1 MDLLPWMEQ
10 WNMLPP
16 RGGTILCAVSGGRDS
31 VCLLHYLCSL
41 REKYGFNV
49 AAAHYNH
56 QMRPTA
62 QRDQDFVTELCRTL
76 DVPLYVGTGDVY
88 AIAKERGLGVE
99 ETGRV
104 LRYAYLNEVADTI
117 GAQRIATAHHQD
129 DQAETVLLNLLRGT
143 GPEGL
148 RGIPAVRGRLI
159 RPLLDTPRE
168 EIEAYLTEYGLGHV
182 EDETNASLAF
192 TRNRLRKIVMPEL
205 EKIHPAMRRN
215 IARAASI
222 VGREDRFLNLLAA
235 EYLPPE
241 GTKLDCAAL
250 RRAPEVLRPRMV
262 RLLLDRLA
270 VGKKDMT
277 ATHVE
282 AIVALALTDCGGM
295 VSLPGGAAAI
305 CRKGQLQLAVLEPEL
320 PESMPLCEGENR
332 WGPWCIRVQTKI
344 EGEILQKKD
353 AILLKCDMI
362 NQSLAIGPCPDR
374 QRLTLPGSRGSRSV
388 KRLLS
393 ERGIPPEVRRQTP
406 AFQVDGHLAAVW
418 RLGTD
423 VEFMPEETGR
433 WVEITLYKQK

>member
-16 RGGTILCAVSGGRDS
+16 QGGTILCAVSGGRDS

-41 REKYGFNV
+41 REKCGFAV

-56 QMRPTA
+56 RMRPTA
-62 QRDQDFVTELCRTL
+62 QRDQDFVAELCRAL
-76 DVPLYVGTGDVY
+76 DVPLYVGAGDVY

-99 ETGRV
+99 ETGRI
-104 LRYAYLNEVADTI
+104 LRYDYLKEVADAI

-168 EIEAYLTEYGLGHV
+168 EIEAYLARHGLGHV
-182 EDETNASLAF
+182 EDETNDSLAF
-192 TRNRLRKIVMPEL
+192 TRNRLRKNVMPEL

-215 IARAASI
+215 IARAAAI
-222 VGREDRFLNLLAA
+222 VGREDRFLNSLAA

-241 GTKLDCAAL
+241 GTELDCAAL

-277 ATHVE
+277 AAHVE
-282 AIVALALTDCGGM
+282 AVVALGLSDRGGM
-295 VSLPGGAAAI
+295 VSLPGDAAAV
-305 CRKGQLQLAVLEPEL
+305 CRKGRLQLTVLEREVPE
-320 PESMPLCEGENR
+320 EMPLLEGDNP
-332 WGPWCIRVQTKI
+332 WGPWSIHVQTKFG
-344 EGEILQKKD
+344 GEILQKKD

-362 NQSLAIGPCPDR
+362 DQSLTVLPCPDR
-374 QRLTLPGSRGSRSV
+374 QRLMLPGSRGGRSV

-393 ERGIPPEVRRQTP
+393 ERGVPPETRRQTP
-406 AFQVDGHLAAVW
+406 AFQVDGRLGAVW
-418 RLGTD
+418 GLGTD
-423 VEFMPEETGR
+423 AEFVPDNRGK

>member
-10 WNMLPP
+10 WNMLPR

-41 REKYGFNV
+41 REKCGFTV

-62 QRDQDFVTELCRTL
+62 QRDQDFVAELCRSL
-76 DVPLYVGTGDVY
+76 EVPFYVGTGDVY
-88 AIAKERGLGVE
+88 GIARQRGLGVE
-99 ETGRV
+99 ETGRI
-104 LRYAYLNEVADTI
+104 LRYAYLDEVADRI
-117 GAQRIATAHHQD
+117 GAERIATAHHQD

-159 RPLLDTPRE
+159 RPLLDTGRE
-168 EIEAYLTEYGLGHV
+168 EIEAYLVQHGLDHV
-182 EDETNASLAF
+182 EDETNESVAF
-192 TRNRLRKIVMPEL
+192 ARNRLRKNVMPEL
-205 EKIHPAMRRN
+205 EKIHPAMRCN
-215 IARAASI
+215 IARAAAI
-222 VGREDRFLNLLAA
+222 VGREDRFLNELAA

-241 GTKLDCAAL
+241 GTELDCAAL

-277 ATHVE
+277 AAHVE
-282 AIVALALTDCGGM
+282 AVVALALAGRGGM
-295 VSLPGGAAAI
+295 VSLPGGAAAV
-305 CRKGQLQLAVLEPEL
+305 CRQGRLQLMVLEPEL
-320 PESMPLCEGENR
+320 PEGKPLSVGENR
-332 WGPWCIRVQTKI
+332 WGPWYIRVEIKNS
-344 EGEILQKKD
+344 GEILQKKD

-362 NQSLAIGPCPDR
+362 NQSLVVVPCPDR

-393 ERGIPPEVRRQTP
+393 ERGVPPEVRRQTP
-406 AFQVDGHLAAVW
+406 AFRVDDRLAAVW
-418 RLGTD
+418 GLGTD
-423 VEFMPEETGR
+423 VDFMPGGIGS
-433 WVEITLYKQK
+433 WVEITLYRKK